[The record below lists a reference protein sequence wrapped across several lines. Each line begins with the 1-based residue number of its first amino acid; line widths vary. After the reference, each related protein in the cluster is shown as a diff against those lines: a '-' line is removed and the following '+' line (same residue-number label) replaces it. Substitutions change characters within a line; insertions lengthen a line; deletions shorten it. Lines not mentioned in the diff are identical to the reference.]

1 MKLIDSVWKLLA
13 ILVLTALFVFLIGI
27 CICFLSE
34 TLCLRAHQYEI
45 ILTFVGIIGTFV
57 VVTNFQQA
65 QECKELAKKEIEG
78 IKKNAQKQIEE
89 LVATQKL
96 MSDFVLTS
104 KEYIVANKIVQQN
117 NLPNGQKTVWC
128 LEYESDRHGCGFE
141 RVEVKIKSVSQE
153 NGNLKFIFMNE
164 EHNELSWLAGK
175 KYISIGEETLNI
187 DNLECR
193 FDNQSFNNWLLQLL
207 KTKEY

>member
-104 KEYIVANKIVQQN
+104 KEYIVANKIIQQN
-117 NLPNGQKTVWC
+117 NLPCNERAIWY
-128 LEYESDRHGCGFE
+128 LEYESNRNGYGFE
-141 RVEVKIKSVSQE
+141 KVEVKIKSVS
-153 NGNLKFIFMNE
+153 LFFIRKA
-164 EHNELSWLAGK
+164 SPGK
-175 KYISIGEETLNI
+175 TFITPAISTK
-187 DNLECR
+187 
-193 FDNQSFNNWLLQLL
+193 SFSIIITSSFILTSSQLLQS
-207 KTKEY
+207 KEEL